1 MSTKSKGTRNEH
13 SSIRLLEA
21 AGYPPLAD
29 PQFQHAQTEPA
40 RFSATATRSTHNA
53 KLPFV
58 NCNRSDARAEV
69 NMSIPPSSNQLRR
82 GVSPS
87 LPPGTYFPCSVPPRA
102 TLEIQCR
109 VRRNLQSF
117 PAPGATFVSSL
128 QGYFH

>member
-1 MSTKSKGTRNEH
+1 VSTKSKGTRNEH

-21 AGYPPLAD
+21 AGYPPLA
-29 PQFQHAQTEPA
+29 EPA